1 MRLRYAFK
9 VDVEKGNDAAAD
21 HTHRALELVYFLSGT
36 GSTTIDGQTYEVQSN
51 CFCVIPAHV
60 VHNQFSEST
69 ITSICICL
77 SDSGLEPSQGLWVD
91 SSGKIRICLQNLM
104 EELGTQE
111 TGYSMVTEGY
121 LLATIGLVKRA
132 IKENVPQDRKQSL
145 VSQAVHIIEEKE
157 GNLSID
163 EVAGQLFVSK
173 DYLRHLFTQY
183 VGESPMRTIVSARV
197 DHARKLLMNPAFSIV
212 QVAEQCGFDDPYY
225 FSRLFK
231 NYTGK
236 SPSAFRKT

>member
-9 VDVEKGNDAAAD
+9 VGVEKGSDAAAD
-21 HTHRALELVYFLSGT
+21 HTHRALELVYFLAGT
-36 GSTTIDGQTYEVQSN
+36 GTTMIDGQTYEVQSN

-60 VHNQFSEST
+60 VHNQISETT

-91 SSGKIRICLQNLM
+91 SSGEIRNCLQRLM
-104 EELGTQE
+104 EELTIQE
-111 TGYSMVTEGY
+111 SGYSMITEGY
-121 LLATIGLVKRA
+121 LLATVGLVKRA
-132 IKENVPQDRKQSL
+132 IKKNIPQDRRQAL

-163 EVAGQLFVSK
+163 EIAGQLFVSK

-183 VGESPMRTIVSARV
+183 VGQSPLRTIVSARV
-197 DHARKLLMNPAFSIV
+197 DHAKKLLKNPELPIADI
-212 QVAEQCGFDDPYY
+212 AERCGFEDPYY

-231 NYTGK
+231 SYTGK
-236 SPSAFRKT
+236 SPSAFRKS

>member
-9 VDVEKGNDAAAD
+9 VEVEKGSDAAAD
-21 HTHRALELVYFLSGT
+21 HMHRALELVYFLAGT
-36 GSTTIDGQTYEVQSN
+36 GSTIIDGQSYEIQSN

-60 VHNQFSEST
+60 VHNQISEST

-91 SSGKIRICLQNLM
+91 SSGEIRACLQRLM
-104 EELGTQE
+104 DELTIQE
-111 TGYSMVTEGY
+111 RGYSMVTEGY

-132 IKENVPQDRKQSL
+132 IQKNIPQDRRQAL

-163 EVAGQLFVSK
+163 EIAGQLFVSK

-183 VGESPMRTIVSARV
+183 IGESPLRTIVSARI
-197 DHARKLLMNPAFSIV
+197 DHAKKLLKNPELSISNI
-212 QVAEQCGFDDPYY
+212 AELCGFEDPYY

>member
-9 VDVEKGNDAAAD
+9 VDVEKGSDAASD
-21 HTHRALELVYFLSGT
+21 HTHGALELVYFLAGS
-36 GSTTIDGQTYEVQSN
+36 GSTTIDGQTYAVQSN
-51 CFCVIPAHV
+51 CFCIIPPGV
-60 VHNQFSEST
+60 VHNQVSLTT

-91 SSGKIRICLQNLM
+91 SSGEIRRCLQMLM
-104 EELGTQE
+104 EELAAQE

-121 LLATIGLVKRA
+121 LLSATGLIKRA
-132 IKENVPQDRKQSL
+132 IKKNIPQDRKQAL

-163 EVAGQLFVSK
+163 EIAGQLFVSK
-173 DYLRHLFTQY
+173 DYLRHLFTHY
-183 VGESPMRTIVSARV
+183 VGQSPMRTIISARIE
-197 DHARKLLMNPAFSIV
+197 HAKKLLMNPELSV
-212 QVAEQCGFDDPYY
+212 VDVAEMCGFDDPYY

-231 NYTGK
+231 SYTEK
-236 SPSAFRKT
+236 SPSAFRKN

>member
-1 MRLRYAFK
+1 MRLRYAFR
-9 VDVEKGNDAAAD
+9 VDVEKGNDAASD
-21 HTHRALELVYFLSGT
+21 HTHRVLELVYFLAGS
-36 GSTTIDGQTYEVQSN
+36 GSTTIEGQTYEVQSN
-51 CFCVIPAHV
+51 CFCVIPPHV
-60 VHNQFSEST
+60 VHNQISEST

-77 SDSGLEPSQGLWVD
+77 SGSGLEPSQGLWVD
-91 SSGKIRICLQNLM
+91 SSGEIRTCLQKLM
-104 EELGTQE
+104 EELTRQE

-121 LLATIGLVKRA
+121 LLSTIGLIKRE
-132 IKENVPQDRKQSL
+132 IKKNIPQDRKQAL

-183 VGESPMRTIVSARV
+183 VGQSPMRTIVSVRV
-197 DHARKLLMNPAFSIV
+197 EHAKKLLMNPELSV
-212 QVAEQCGFDDPYY
+212 VDVAEMCGFDDPYY

-236 SPSAFRKT
+236 SPSVFRKN